1 MEGDI
6 NIIEDHGLLIIEVMV
21 EKFDFFLISDHAD
34 RLRGILE
41 ERRYPPALFDC
52 TRVKVID
59 SSVFG
64 FLLEIRNAMK
74 KKGREIA
81 VVCVDPEALHV
92 MEMLKVP
99 RFIRVFQSRA
109 GAIEYL
115 NSLGLL

>member
-6 NIIEDHGLLIIEVMV
+6 NISDDHGLLVIEIMV

-34 RLRGILE
+34 RLRDLLAG
-41 ERRYPPALFDC
+41 RSYPPAIFDL

-64 FLLEIRNAMK
+64 FLLEIRNTMK

-99 RFIRVFQSRA
+99 RFIRVFQSRDGA
-109 GAIEYL
+109 GEYL
-115 NSLGLL
+115 NSLGVL